1 MQPGDADP
9 ERPHDGS
16 GRPERRDRE
25 LLWVESVSERLLGG
39 QAPRPWERVYFDRDA
54 DHAPD
59 ADHVPDEADHVP
71 DSDEAEAQS
80 DDAEDGSASGSGE
93 DSSVTSPTT
102 YPTTSEAAAGATTA
116 EQTGEAPSTPQVL
129 DLSVTAPSDDE
140 ILSAALQSGDA
151 ALAGAV
157 VDLLDSRARDKARV
171 ASLERALRVLLTQVE
186 RNPAATASGA
196 SLAAVLHR
204 VLGG

>member
-1 MQPGDADP
+1 VQPGEADP
-9 ERPHDGS
+9 ERPHDGG

-54 DHAPD
+54 DQ
-59 ADHVPDEADHVP
+59 VP
-71 DSDEAEAQS
+71 DSETAEAQS

-93 DSSVTSPTT
+93 DPSVTSPTT
-102 YPTTSEAAAGATTA
+102 YPTTSEAAPGVAPA
-116 EQTGEAPSTPQVL
+116 EPPSSVQVQPRVL
-129 DLSVTAPSDDE
+129 DLSATAPSDDE

-157 VDLLDSRARDKARV
+157 VDLLDSRARDKARIV
-171 ASLERALRVLLTQVE
+171 SLERALRVLLTQVE
-186 RNPAATASGA
+186 RNPESTTSGA